1 MQQFRKIAAI
11 SFLSIFSMYL
21 LHQVLPHVH
30 HEHGS
35 AEHISITDAEHSH
48 DHDHHHHDDDSNDDD
63 GFDLLGFLFGT
74 HAHTVQV
81 DNILVA
87 KSISKQQVT
96 VKVVVADL
104 AYVTKI
110 SDRKPEIQAI
120 WQHPPDPTK
129 SPHATSVSLRGPPS
143 LG

>member
-1 MQQFRKIAAI
+1 
-11 SFLSIFSMYL
+11 MYL

-35 AEHISITDAEHSH
+35 TEHLSISKTEHIH
-48 DHDHHHHDDDSNDDD
+48 DHDQHHHHDDHDPIE

-81 DNILVA
+81 DNFLVT
-87 KSISKQQVT
+87 KSISKRQLFA
-96 VKVVVADL
+96 KVLAFNVA
-104 AYVTKI
+104 YEIKI
-110 SDRKPEIQAI
+110 LDKEPEEQKI

-129 SPHATSVSLRGPPS
+129 SPYLTWVSLRGPPS
-143 LG
+143 

>member
-11 SFLSIFSMYL
+11 SFLSTFSMYL

-30 HEHGS
+30 HEQGS
-35 AEHISITDAEHSH
+35 AEHISISDSEHAH
-48 DHDHHHHDDDSNDDD
+48 DHDHHHHHDSSE

-87 KSISKQQVT
+87 KSISKQQAS
-96 VKVVVADL
+96 VKVVVAADV
-104 AYVTKI
+104 AYNIKI
-110 SDRKPEIQAI
+110 SNRVPEEQVI

-129 SPHATSVSLRGPPS
+129 SPHLTSVSLRGPPS

>member
-35 AEHISITDAEHSH
+35 AERISIIDTEHAH
-48 DHDHHHHDDDSNDDD
+48 HNDHHHHHDDDDSRE
-63 GFDLLGFLFGT
+63 GFDFLGFLLGT
-74 HAHTVQV
+74 HAHTVQI
-81 DNILVA
+81 DHILVT
-87 KSISKQQVT
+87 KSISKQQVSA
-96 VKVVVADL
+96 KVLVFDVACEI
-104 AYVTKI
+104 KI
-110 SDRKPEIQAI
+110 SDGEWEEQVI
-120 WQHPPDPTK
+120 WHHPPDPTK
-129 SPHATSVSLRGPPS
+129 SPHLISASLRGPPS